1 MNNKAFQKTIL
12 IYFVTILLL
21 GIIINYIINLITKDT
36 SFIDDLGQV
45 LILAI
50 LLPLGFYIGLKAR
63 LKPIS
68 KYLNSEIEKEPLTYI
83 SEDTLENIDI
93 SFEELLKKL
102 KSANIQITFIN
113 ENNKTIKICEKLKP
127 IIFGSAA
134 TININNDSLAIR
146 SFRVGDKDKKRLKLF
161 KEYLIAEIKK

>member
-12 IYFVTILLL
+12 IYFVAILLL

-102 KSANIQITFIN
+102 KSANIQITFS
-113 ENNKTIKICEKLKP
+113 ELK
-127 IIFGSAA
+127 FQSGFAA
-134 TININNDSLAIR
+134 
-146 SFRVGDKDKKRLKLF
+146 
-161 KEYLIAEIKK
+161 